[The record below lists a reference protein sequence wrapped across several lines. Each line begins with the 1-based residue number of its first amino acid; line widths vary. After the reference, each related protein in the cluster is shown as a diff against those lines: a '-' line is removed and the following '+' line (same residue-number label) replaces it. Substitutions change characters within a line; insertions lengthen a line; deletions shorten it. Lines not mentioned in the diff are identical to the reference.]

1 MFFHGREPT
10 TAVPLTT
17 GEKRVYKNKRKVL
30 ALLAIGL
37 MGGLLSG
44 ELVGPAVGQGT
55 PKAPPAAATTA
66 FEGGLQP
73 LVETVVE
80 AARVAGESPIQ
91 PEVQASR

>member
-17 GEKRVYKNKRKVL
+17 GEMRVYKNKWKAL

-37 MGGLLSG
+37 MSGLLSG
-44 ELVGPAVGQGT
+44 ELVGPAVGKGT
-55 PKAPPAAATTA
+55 PKAAPAAATA
-66 FEGGLQP
+66 FEAGLQP

-80 AARVAGESPIQ
+80 AARVAGESRTQ

>member
-1 MFFHGREPT
+1 MFFLGREPT

-17 GEKRVYKNKRKVL
+17 GEMRVYKNKRKVL

-44 ELVGPAVGQGT
+44 ELVGPAVGKGT
-55 PKAPPAAATTA
+55 PKAAPAAATA
-66 FEGGLQP
+66 VEAGLQP

-80 AARVAGESPIQ
+80 AARVAGESPTQ

>member
-17 GEKRVYKNKRKVL
+17 GEMRVYKNKWKAL

-37 MGGLLSG
+37 MSGLLSG
-44 ELVGPAVGQGT
+44 ELVGPAVGKGT
-55 PKAPPAAATTA
+55 PKAAPAAATA
-66 FEGGLQP
+66 VEAGLQP